1 LIIFYYSIIMSNN
14 PNVVHLG
21 VVWPKEIVDK
31 IHARKGK
38 YISRNQ
44 YLLKIIEEHLDD
56 NEQQQLAQGERIG
69 EK

>member
-1 LIIFYYSIIMSNN
+1 MSNN
-14 PNVVHLG
+14 PYVIHLG
-21 VVWPKEIVDK
+21 VVWPKEIVDR
-31 IHARKGK
+31 INTRKGK

-56 NEQQQLAQGERIG
+56 NEQQQQLAQGERRD